1 MRNTTLLLVLT
12 LLVLPAYAGGKHNG
26 PPPKNTPPV
35 ASQGQLQG
43 QAQGQAQ
50 GQLQGQAQS
59 SKNLNANLN
68 KAESSSHSG
77 AISGAAAGAA
87 SGAISG
93 SVSGGGSSSAG
104 GGSANS
110 NSSTGAST
118 ATIGNVSTIS
128 EGGQGG
134 HSGDSNAASD
144 SGDHTSTVSF
154 KEDNDYP
161 SAQAAT
167 VFAGYCQGGMSGQL
181 EEGGFTVINNDQFC
195 DYIRLAAVMREAYE
209 WEMQHGSAHC
219 ADTMSV
225 QHSDKEYA
233 DLCINEKA
241 MEHLEKYRWNL
252 NQAYL
257 LVRKTKH
264 TALLDRWGGQLIR
277 PVALI
282 LAMILVI

>member
-1 MRNTTLLLVLT
+1 MRSANLLLVLA

-26 PPPKNTPPV
+26 PPPKNTPPI

-43 QAQGQAQ
+43 QAQGQ
-50 GQLQGQAQS
+50 LQGQAQGQGQQQTS
-59 SKNLNANLN
+59 TNLNHN
-68 KAESSSHSG
+68 SSRSSSG
-77 AISGAAAGAA
+77 AISGAAAGAV
-87 SGAISG
+87 SG
-93 SVSGGGSSSAG
+93 SVSAGGTSSAG
-104 GGSANS
+104 GGSAHS
-110 NSSTGAST
+110 NSHTGAST
-118 ATIGNVSTIS
+118 ATVGNVNAAGGL
-128 EGGQGG
+128 GGQGG
-134 HSGDSNAASD
+134 NAGDSNAASN

-161 SAQAAT
+161 AAQAAT